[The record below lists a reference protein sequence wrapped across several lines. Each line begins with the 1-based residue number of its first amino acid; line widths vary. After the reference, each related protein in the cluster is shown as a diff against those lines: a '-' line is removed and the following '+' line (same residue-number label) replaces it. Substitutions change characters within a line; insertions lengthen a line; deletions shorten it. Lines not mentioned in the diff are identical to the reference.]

1 MKMKSCV
8 ALMAAGAGGAMLYQN
23 IRNGNIKKLMKK
35 MVKIDINA
43 MRDLEDMM

>member
-1 MKMKSCV
+1 MKMKSSI
-8 ALMAAGAGGAMLYQN
+8 AMMLAGIGGAVLYQN
-23 IRNGNIKKLMKK
+23 IRNGNLRRMMKK

>member
-1 MKMKSCV
+1 MKMRSGIAMV
-8 ALMAAGAGGAMLYQN
+8 AAGIGGAMLYQN
-23 IRNGNIKKLMKK
+23 IKNGNLKRIMKN